1 MAEINVDGPVQL
13 MGLLEV
19 DSLLTV
25 AEIMAGAALRRTE
38 SRGSHY
44 REDYP
49 HRDDV
54 HWQQSIGTRRAN
66 GRMEQFSVRLPS
78 LTEPSKYC
86 MPQIR

>member
-1 MAEINVDGPVQL
+1 

-19 DSLLTV
+19 DNLLTV
-25 AEIMAGAALRRTE
+25 AEIMTRAALARTE

-54 HWQQSIGTRRAN
+54 NWQKSIITRRVN
-66 GRMEQFSVRLPS
+66 GGMEQEAVRL
-78 LTEPSKYC
+78 
-86 MPQIR
+86 IRLAGSGNPESRASTPASTITP